1 MLINVANTEFLC
13 LPDEEARP
21 TSYARE
27 AVMQNLL
34 KISEGI
40 TNSLDG
46 INALSSDMP
55 LLASELDYTTEG
67 VKYEDVLRQ
76 ILQFCENLPKRKDE
90 IPPEVDLLTLQHLGY
105 TPTIHNGL
113 YEKILDDNSAR
124 TVTEE
129 VTVLSSGGHLHRKRT
144 IEWTATPTGRASNS
158 ITYEQLPVDN
168 ELAVAIA
175 NTCHRPCCKCKCFNM
190 SDRYEPIC
198 TAKRRCIHN
207 AWERC
212 DKFEPLTLP
221 SPRKEG
227 RTEK

>member
-1 MLINVANTEFLC
+1 MLINATNTEFLC
-13 LPDEEARP
+13 LPDEEAIP
-21 TSYARE
+21 TSYARD

-40 TNSLDG
+40 TNALDG
-46 INALSSDMP
+46 INALLSDMP
-55 LLASELDYTTEG
+55 LLASELDDAAGY
-67 VKYEDVLRQ
+67 VAYEDVLRQ
-76 ILQFCENLPKRKDE
+76 ILQFCESLPKRKDE

-113 YEKILDDNSAR
+113 YEKVLEDNSAR

-129 VTVLSSGGHLHRKRT
+129 VTVLNSGGHLHRKRT

-158 ITYEQLPVDN
+158 IAYEQLPINN

-175 NTCHRPCCKCKCFNM
+175 NTCHRPCCKCKRFGM

-198 TAKRRCIHN
+198 TAKKRCIHN
-207 AWERC
+207 SCERC

-221 SPRKEG
+221 SPKKE
-227 RTEK
+227 RRAEK